1 MEEPRPLRRLTL
13 NNSVLLPVLKA
24 SAELTDAEI
33 PPPTAEVAAPAD
45 FLLLLP
51 LLLVLLGAVLGGL
64 RTLLQS
70 PVRSMLLEDLDDRFD
85 QRLELALQKRPSLSS
100 ATGLARLFLI
110 AAAAV
115 VFLRAIGTLDDLQR
129 WPIGLGFALFGGL
142 LLEAFPAMVQ
152 RRRGRRFVLAFLPL
166 AITCGILLRPLT
178 YVFERLLRVMG
189 ATEDDQPNESLSAE
203 LLDVAADH
211 DRDEELR
218 EAEKRM
224 IGRVIDLPEADAAST
239 MTPRTE
245 LTAVT
250 LDSSLAHFLHV
261 ALEEGHSRIPV
272 YGDNLDDIK
281 GILYLKDLMQLVKD
295 GCDLHKE
302 RVSAHMREP
311 YFVPETKPVPDLL
324 EEMRLKRIHLA
335 VAVDEYGGTAGVVTI
350 EDLIE
355 EIVGEI
361 HDEHDEKEKVAE
373 LVRIDE
379 ACIEAEGRV
388 NLYDLNEF
396 FDSDLPE
403 DEDYD
408 TIAGLL
414 FDRFGHIPV
423 VGESLEMDDLE
434 LRVLQADDRRIHR
447 VRLTRID
454 PDQRSEVA

>member
-1 MEEPRPLRRLTL
+1 MDEPSLRRRPTL
-13 NNSVLLPVLKA
+13 NLSVLLPVLKA
-24 SAELTDAEI
+24 SAEISDADI
-33 PPPTAEVAAPAD
+33 PPPATEVAAPAD

-51 LLLVLLGAVLGGL
+51 FLLLLVGAVLGGL

-70 PVRSMLLEDLDDRFD
+70 PVRSMLLEDLDARFD
-85 QRLELALQKRPSLSS
+85 QRLESALQKRPSLSS

-110 AAAAV
+110 AGAAV
-115 VFLRAIGTLDDLQR
+115 VVLRALDDLEQIQR
-129 WPIGLGFALFGGL
+129 WPIGLGFALFGGI

-152 RRRGRRFVLAFLPL
+152 RRRGRRLVLAFLPV
-166 AITCGILLRPLT
+166 AIICGVLLRPLT
-178 YVFERLLRVMG
+178 YLFERLLRLAG
-189 ATEDDQPNESLSAE
+189 AAEEDVPTESLSAE

-211 DRDEELR
+211 DREEELQ

-239 MTPRTE
+239 MTPRTQ

-250 LDSSLAHFLHV
+250 LDSSLSHFLHV

-272 YGDNLDDIK
+272 YGENLDDMK
-281 GILYLKDLMQLVKD
+281 GVLYLKDLMELVKE
-295 GCDLHKE
+295 GHDLKKE
-302 RVSAHMREP
+302 KVSAHMRDP

-324 EEMRLKRIHLA
+324 EEMRQKRIHLA
-335 VAVDEYGGTAGVVTI
+335 VVVDEYGGTAGVVTI

-361 HDEHDEKEKVAE
+361 HDEHDDKEEVAE

-379 ACIEAEGRV
+379 DCVEAEGRV

-396 FDSDLPE
+396 FHSDLPE

-423 VGESLEMDDLE
+423 VGESLQLDDLE
-434 LRVLQADDRRIHR
+434 LQVLSADDRRIHR

-454 PDQRSEVA
+454 PDRQSEVA

>member
-1 MEEPRPLRRLTL
+1 MTL
-13 NNSVLLPVLKA
+13 IHSVLPPVLKA
-24 SAELTDAEI
+24 SAELSDAEI
-33 PPPTAEVAAPAD
+33 PPPTSAVRLLNEAVTTPAD

-64 RTLLQS
+64 RALLQS
-70 PVRSMLLEDLDDRFD
+70 PVRTMLLEDLEDRHET
-85 QRLELALQKRPSLSS
+85 RLEQALHKHPSLSS

-115 VFLRAIGTLDDLQR
+115 LILRAIGSLDDLQR
-129 WPIGLGFALFGGL
+129 WPIGLGFALVGGI
-142 LLEAFPAMVQ
+142 LLEAFPALVQ
-152 RRRGRRFVLAFLPL
+152 RRRARRFVLAFLPI
-166 AITCGILLRPLT
+166 AIVCGYLLRPLT
-178 YVFERLLRVMG
+178 YVFERLLRLMG
-189 ATEDDQPNESLSAE
+189 AAEDDQPTETLSSE

-211 DRDEELR
+211 DREEELG

-281 GILYLKDLMQLVKD
+281 GVLYLKDLMELVKRD
-295 GCDLHKE
+295 CDLKAE
-302 RVSAHMREP
+302 RANAHMREP

-324 EEMRLKRIHLA
+324 EEMRQKRIHLA
-335 VAVDEYGGTAGVVTI
+335 VVVDEYGGTAGVVTI
-350 EDLIE
+350 EDLLE

-361 HDEHDEKEKVAE
+361 HDEHDDKEEVAE
-373 LVRIDE
+373 LVRIDDG
-379 ACIEAEGRV
+379 CIEAEGRV

-423 VGESLEMDDLE
+423 AGESLELDDLE
-434 LRVLQADDRRIHR
+434 LRVLMADDRRIHR